1 MNVKGKKILVFGS
14 GISGI
19 GAAGLLEDRGAV
31 VTLYDGND
39 KLDKEVLR
47 NKISVDSKAEI
58 VLGEFPEELYDRL
71 DMMVISPGVPTDL
84 PVVNKI
90 RDKGIAIIGEK
101 VMVRKSVIPCCD

>member
-1 MNVKGKKILVFGS
+1 MNVKEKRILVFGS

-19 GAAGLLEDRGAV
+19 GAAGLLEKRDAI

-47 NKISVDSKAEI
+47 ARISDDSKVEI
-58 VLGEFPEELYDRL
+58 ILGEFPEELYDRL

-90 RDKGIAIIGEK
+90 RDK
-101 VMVRKSVIPCCD
+101 